1 MNASISSELGN
12 ISSSFWIMVLL
23 AVAIAAGTGFAAGI
37 FYARWSDKRSF
48 SRARAG
54 VAQLFQTV
62 ISTIDTAQEV
72 CRLLEKCPGTF
83 LKPNQTEQL
92 VQKRNGLLDA
102 ISSLVRRHDPNSDAT
117 PQRDVA
123 PSPAPTPFKVEWT
136 IEPTDPSTGLPGRQ
150 AFDENLALLMKAG
163 QESERTS
170 GLLLIKIDKF
180 ENLRSRLGVGDSD
193 KLVKK
198 MMAVVCRSVR
208 DEDLVCR
215 YSADMLAILLPD
227 TDPETGRSVA
237 GAARDSIRAHHFRV
251 EEHGPE
257 IFVTASFGYTACRP
271 LDNPDLAVNRGA
283 DALSKSQQRGR
294 NQLHAHDGQSI
305 KHCLAG

>member
-1 MNASISSELGN
+1 
-12 ISSSFWIMVLL
+12 MVLL
-23 AVAIAAGTGFAAGI
+23 AIAIAAGTGFAAGF

-83 LKPNQTEQL
+83 LKPSQTEQL

-102 ISSLVRRHDPNSDAT
+102 ISTLVRRHDPSFDPDPQPDA
-117 PQRDVA
+117 P
-123 PSPAPTPFKVEWT
+123 PSPAPTPFKIEWT
-136 IEPTDPSTGLPGRQ
+136 TEPIDPATGLPGRQ
-150 AFDENLALLMKAG
+150 AFDENLELLMNSG
-163 QESERTS
+163 RESERTS
-170 GLLLIKIDKF
+170 GLLLIKVDKF
-180 ENLRSRLGVGDSD
+180 ENLRSRLGAGDSD

-227 TDPETGRSVA
+227 TDSETGRTIA

-257 IFVTASFGYTACRP
+257 VFVTASFGYTACRP
-271 LDNPDLAVNRGA
+271 LDNPDLAVNRSA